1 MASKWSVAQVPIG
14 TILQHEWVLDSLLKS
29 TKGLSRPGTAKVIVA
44 ELMRLIA
51 TLEVGG
57 ESEHLHF
64 ILRTSDFKG
73 SDVRLETGEL
83 LDGARQPIPYPAVVW
98 DWRCVQ
104 SYSWRQNQ
112 HINVLELLAFF
123 NYLKR
128 ACMNLESHATRILHV
143 LDSQVC
149 ACVVAKG
156 RSSSRVLNRV
166 LKRVGALCI
175 ASDVY
180 VFPLWTIS
188 SWNSPDAGSRA
199 WRSSEGIT

>member
-1 MASKWSVAQVPIG
+1 MHQ
-14 TILQHEWVLDSLLKS
+14 IL
-29 TKGLSRPGTAKVIVA
+29 
-44 ELMRLIA
+44 
-51 TLEVGG
+51 
-57 ESEHLHF
+57 
-64 ILRTSDFKG
+64 KG

-83 LDGARQPIPYPAVVW
+83 LDGARQPIPYPAIVW

-104 SYSWRQNQ
+104 SYAWRQTQ

-128 ACMNLESHATRILHV
+128 LCMNPKVHATRILHV
-143 LDSQVC
+143 LDSQVS

-156 RSSSRVLNRV
+156 RSSSHVLNRV
-166 LKRVGALCI
+166 LKRVGALSV

-188 SWNSPDAGSRA
+188 SWNFSDAGSRA
-199 WRSSEGIT
+199 WLGPEGIT

>member
-1 MASKWSVAQVPIG
+1 
-14 TILQHEWVLDSLLKS
+14 
-29 TKGLSRPGTAKVIVA
+29 
-44 ELMRLIA
+44 MRLLG

-57 ESEHLHF
+57 EEEHLNF
-64 ILRTSDFKG
+64 MLRRTDFKG

-83 LDGARQPIPYPAVVW
+83 LDGARQPIPYPAIVW

-104 SYSWRQNQ
+104 SYAWRQTQ

-128 ACMNLESHATRILHV
+128 LCMNPKVHATRILHV
-143 LDSQVC
+143 LDSQVS

-156 RSSSRVLNRV
+156 RSSSHVLNRV
-166 LKRVGALCI
+166 LKRVGALSV

-180 VFPLWTIS
+180 VFPYGRFQVGFFRTPVVGPGLAQKESHNAARPQQTS
-188 SWNSPDAGSRA
+188 DAHKENTS
-199 WRSSEGIT
+199 